1 MSLTP
6 DPVPA
11 IEARHEEYTWSGSHA
26 DVAYVSGIH
35 RDRGTLL
42 AHVRELRAEN
52 ERMATLVTL
61 AQREAQSFQ
70 RAFQDQTAEVARLQQ
85 VQRELTA
92 QIPEPTR

>member
-1 MSLTP
+1 MSTFDLA
-6 DPVPA
+6 A
-11 IEARHEEYTWSGSHA
+11 IEARHDALELDPTPA
-26 DVAYVSGIH
+26 DAWMAH
-35 RDRGTLL
+35 TDRGALL

-92 QIPEPTR
+92 QIPGPTR